1 MNLLFFR
8 KSLSSPFNE
17 VDNDLGDGVETLD
30 EHEVNLV
37 ASFNSTN
44 RVVEDIDEERS
55 GLDLEDG
62 RDRPFR
68 DEKVEGGRSTL
79 DSLLDGDESR
89 LGNLEGKEGYSK
101 VVNSCFE
108 TKEMTL
114 LLGVE

>member
-1 MNLLFFR
+1 MN
-8 KSLSSPFNE
+8 E
-17 VDNDLGDGVETLD
+17 IDNDLDDGVETLD
-30 EHEVNLV
+30 EHEANLV
-37 ASFNSTN
+37 ASFDSTN
-44 RVVEDIDEERS
+44 RVVEDRLDEERS